1 MGNKK
6 PWKSPLALTFA
17 LSALLLIAVTAWLMT
32 DPATSRSDALKTGGL
47 AGGAVVALYAL
58 WLNDRRRDV
67 EERRQ
72 DIERKRHELET
83 LRTDRDRERIS
94 DERFAKAVELL
105 GNSADQVRV
114 GAMHALAGVARSRP
128 DYVQTVLD
136 VLCSYLHQPFV
147 HPKRGP
153 EDEEVADL
161 PAENV
166 QQQRELQVRLTAQ
179 RLIVSL
185 LPEAGE
191 AAAPSYDLDLTGA
204 VLEYFDLSGHKVGEL
219 LMRYADLCNS
229 TNLSDCEITG
239 RAYFTAAKTETGRL
253 SGRFYCQR
261 TIFHDRAW
269 FSGVRFEANADF
281 EGTTFTG
288 EANFKNAVFGEDVS
302 LRGTKFGSTLN
313 MRETEFTGH
322 TNLMFAS
329 APKSVDLYNTFA
341 DAKQVLELPP
351 NWKPETV
358 DDERV
363 RLTIP
368 GYPMPAKDPNCD

>member
-1 MGNKK
+1 VGNKK
-6 PWKSPLALTFA
+6 LWKSPLALTFA

-58 WLNDRRRDV
+58 WLNDKRHDV

-72 DIERKRHELET
+72 EIERKRHELET
-83 LRTDRDRERIS
+83 LKTERDRDRIS
-94 DERFAKAVELL
+94 DERFAKAIELL
-105 GNSADQVRV
+105 GNDADQVRV

-147 HPKRGP
+147 HPKRG
-153 EDEEVADL
+153 DEEDPQDL
-161 PAENV
+161 PPENV

-185 LPEAGE
+185 LPNAGD
-191 AAAPSYDLDLTGA
+191 AGAPSYDLDLTGA
-204 VLEYFDLSGHKVGEL
+204 VLEYFDLSGHKVGDL
-219 LMRYADLCNS
+219 LMRYANLCNS

-261 TIFHDRAW
+261 TVFHERAW

-288 EANFKNAVFGEDVS
+288 EANFKNTVFREDLS
-302 LRGTKFGSTLN
+302 LRDTKFGSTLN
-313 MRETEFTGH
+313 LRQAKFTGH
-322 TNLMFAS
+322 TNLLFAS
-329 APKSVDLYNTFA
+329 APKGVDLYNTFA
-341 DAKQVLELPP
+341 DPKQVLELPA
-351 NWKPETV
+351 NWETETV
-358 DDERV
+358 DDEKV

-368 GYPMPAKDPNCD
+368 GRPMPAADPNCA